1 MKNYVLEAHRGVGTD
16 FPEQTMAAYRAA
28 VEQGYGMIELDTKF
42 TKDDTCVLL
51 HDRTVNR
58 TGRRKDGTALPEQ
71 TAITDLTLEEAES
84 LDFGIW
90 FGPQFIGEKIPTLAE
105 VLVFALDAKIPL
117 KFDNVLWSETPER
130 RQIFFKTIEK
140 MGAQSVTEIT
150 CSRTEQIREV
160 LQNLPACQIHYDGPS
175 TEEALAEI
183 GAIVPIQQLTVW
195 VRMDNEHTYW
205 CKNPAITE
213 ELSALVH
220 RYGKLGIWL
229 LSKEEDRVKA
239 LAQYK
244 ADVIET
250 NGALKP

>member
-1 MKNYVLEAHRGVGTD
+1 MKKYVLEAHRGVGTEY
-16 FPEQTMAAYRAA
+16 PEETMAAFRAA

-42 TKDDTCVLL
+42 TKDDKCVLL

-58 TGRRKDGTALPEQ
+58 TGRLADGTPLAADTP
-71 TAITDLTLEEAES
+71 ITDLTLAEAEA

-90 FGPQFIGEKIPTLAE
+90 FGPQFAGERIPTLEE
-105 VLVFALDAKIPL
+105 VLTLALEAKIPL
-117 KFDNVLWSETPER
+117 KFDNVLWSESPER
-130 RQIFFKTIEK
+130 RQIFFGTIVK
-140 MGAQSVTEIT
+140 MHAQSVTEIT
-150 CSRTEQIREV
+150 CSRPEQIREV

-175 TEEALAEI
+175 NEDALAQV
-183 GAIVPIQQLTVW
+183 GAIVPKQQLTTW
-195 VRMDNEHTYW
+195 VRMDNEHTHW

-229 LSKEEDRVKA
+229 LSRDEDRVKA
-239 LAQYK
+239 LEQYD